1 MDNESKELEIV
12 EGDGTGINM
21 SPVSNHIISIEQ
33 KNKKAKKLIIPKE
46 STTNKKKKNTK

>member
-1 MDNESKELEIV
+1 MEKEENKEFEII

-33 KNKKAKKLIIPKE
+33 KTKKAKSLIVPKE
-46 STTNKKKKNTK
+46 KKLKNKKK